1 MGALTGSSTSLTTR
15 AASVTL
21 SFLDS
26 TPPSLTLNAPQAVNP
41 TTLTG
46 TAGIEAGD
54 NSTISLDFIS
64 ASQPT
69 VTVQGSV
76 SQTDGAFSVAVPS
89 LARGAWRVRAVQRDS
104 AGNETRT
111 DLRSFNRVD
120 TPTITWPT
128 PDPIT
133 YGTALSTTQLSAT
146 ASVAGTFSYSP
157 ALGTVLDAGADQDLK
172 VTFTPDDT
180 GNYAV
185 TTKTVKL
192 TVNKATQVVSFS
204 PPNSVPLN
212 AAPIT
217 LTASATS
224 GGPVTFSVISGP
236 CTLDG
241 NVVTIQRANNR
252 FPNTCEIHADQAG
265 TSNYSPATTVALLN
279 IRKLIQTI
287 TFPRPPGGRVGDDP
301 VELTA
306 SSDSG
311 LPVRLDTYGG
321 SCTLSGTR
329 LTFTSVGLCGIIA
342 SQGGDSTY
350 ETARV
355 AFHEIQVTKG
365 TPKIT
370 WPTPDPITYG
380 TALSDTQLNATASVD
395 GEFSYS
401 PDLDTVLDA
410 GADQDLKVTFT
421 PDDTTNYEPT
431 TKTVKLTVNKAK
443 QTVDFPL
450 PDGVFLNSAPIT
462 LTASATSGGPVTFSL
477 ISGPCTLDGNVVTIA
492 RANNFFPDTCEIHA
506 DQAGTNNYK
515 PATNIGLLYI
525 KKLKQKITFPR
536 PADGRVGDDPV
547 ELSASSD
554 AGLPVEFSAG
564 GSCTVSGNRLTF
576 VKVGSCLVYARQ
588 GGNSTY
594 DNALIVD
601 HFIDVTK
608 GTPKL
613 TWPAPDPITYGDALS
628 TTQLNATAQ
637 WTARSATRP
646 RSAPCSM
653 PAQIRSWRSPSR
665 PPTPPT
671 TTPPPKR

>member
-1 MGALTGSSTSLTTR
+1 M
-15 AASVTL
+15 
-21 SFLDS
+21 
-26 TPPSLTLNAPQAVNP
+26 
-41 TTLTG
+41 
-46 TAGIEAGD
+46 
-54 NSTISLDFIS
+54 
-64 ASQPT
+64 
-69 VTVQGSV
+69 
-76 SQTDGAFSVAVPS
+76 
-89 LARGAWRVRAVQRDS
+89 
-104 AGNETRT
+104 
-111 DLRSFNRVD
+111 
-120 TPTITWPT
+120 
-128 PDPIT
+128 
-133 YGTALSTTQLSAT
+133 
-146 ASVAGTFSYSP
+146 
-157 ALGTVLDAGADQDLK
+157 
-172 VTFTPDDT
+172 
-180 GNYAV
+180 
-185 TTKTVKL
+185 
-192 TVNKATQVVSFS
+192 
-204 PPNSVPLN
+204 
-212 AAPIT
+212 
-217 LTASATS
+217 
-224 GGPVTFSVISGP
+224 
-236 CTLDG
+236 
-241 NVVTIQRANNR
+241 
-252 FPNTCEIHADQAG
+252 
-265 TSNYSPATTVALLN
+265 
-279 IRKLIQTI
+279 
-287 TFPRPPGGRVGDDP
+287 
-301 VELTA
+301 
-306 SSDSG
+306 
-311 LPVRLDTYGG
+311 
-321 SCTLSGTR
+321 
-329 LTFTSVGLCGIIA
+329 GLCGIIA

-410 GADQDLKVTFT
+410 GADQDLRSPSRRTT
-421 PDDTTNYEPT
+421 PPT
-431 TKTVKLTVNKAK
+431 TSRPPNGEAHR
-443 QTVDFPL
+443 QQGQADGRFPA
-450 PDGVFLNSAPIT
+450 PRWGVLELGADHAHGQRD
-462 LTASATSGGPVTFSL
+462 LGRPVTFSL

-608 GTPKL
+608 GTRKL

-628 TTQLNATAQ
+628 T
-637 WTARSATRP
+637 RS
-646 RSAPCSM
+646 
-653 PAQIRSWRSPSR
+653 
-665 PPTPPT
+665 
-671 TTPPPKR
+671 